1 VSTPVWAGDT
11 VEFDNGLTMDWS
23 VTTSY
28 GVGVRTGS
36 QSDRLMPINADYAN
50 RNFDRG
56 SLTTNREFPTEEQ

>member
-1 VSTPVWAGDT
+1 
-11 VEFDNGLTMDWS
+11 LTMDWS